1 MANAD
6 WYQKREGQA
15 EHLVY
20 LDNEGKELEKLINGE
35 KSMIIRGAAGK
46 KSPLGGRAKENDI
59 LYFVEKGG
67 NMEITHRGVL
77 TKVIEKY
84 KMTPEESTEF
94 IKGFGQE
101 LNLSE
106 KQKTRWYGKKCI
118 GLYEVSH
125 LEKIEPFYYNREK
138 NMDDWIITD
147 NIEDIKLSQYDFSKE
162 HPMTNW
168 PGHWVF
174 DFAKEQHS
182 MFKKALYLLKQIL
195 QKALILTINF

>member
-1 MANAD
+1 MEAEGMENRD

-35 KSMIIRGAAGK
+35 KTMIIRGAAGK

-67 NMEITHRGVL
+67 KMEITHRGVL

-94 IKGFGQE
+94 IKGFEQE

-147 NIEDIKLSQYDFSKE
+147 NLEDIQL
-162 HPMTNW
+162 
-168 PGHWVF
+168 
-174 DFAKEQHS
+174 
-182 MFKKALYLLKQIL
+182 
-195 QKALILTINF
+195 

>member
-1 MANAD
+1 
-6 WYQKREGQA
+6 
-15 EHLVY
+15 
-20 LDNEGKELEKLINGE
+20 
-35 KSMIIRGAAGK
+35 
-46 KSPLGGRAKENDI
+46 
-59 LYFVEKGG
+59 
-67 NMEITHRGVL
+67 MEITHRGVL

-94 IKGFGQE
+94 IKGFEQE

-147 NIEDIKLSQYDFSKE
+147 NLEDIQL
-162 HPMTNW
+162 
-168 PGHWVF
+168 
-174 DFAKEQHS
+174 
-182 MFKKALYLLKQIL
+182 
-195 QKALILTINF
+195 

>member
-1 MANAD
+1 MNREHD
-6 WYQKREGQA
+6 IHVNNKRVLRICQHDRFQSTIKYSTNSVTKQPDQPYHTA
-15 EHLVY
+15 ENI
-20 LDNEGKELEKLINGE
+20 LDREFSNEASNQSGLTDVMEFKYNEGKELEELINGE
-35 KSMIIRGAAGK
+35 KSMIIRGSAGK

-67 NMEITHRGVL
+67 NMEITHRGLL

-94 IKGFGQE
+94 IEGFGQE

-125 LEKIEPFYYNREK
+125 LEKIEPFYYDREK

-147 NIEDIKLSQYDFSKE
+147 NLEDIQL
-162 HPMTNW
+162 
-168 PGHWVF
+168 
-174 DFAKEQHS
+174 
-182 MFKKALYLLKQIL
+182 
-195 QKALILTINF
+195 

>member
-1 MANAD
+1 MEAEGMENRD

-35 KSMIIRGAAGK
+35 KTMIIRGAAGK

-67 NMEITHRGVL
+67 NMEITHRGLL

-94 IKGFGQE
+94 IKGFEQE

-118 GLYEVSH
+118 GLYEVNH
-125 LEKIEPFYYNREK
+125 LEKIDPFYYDREK

-147 NIEDIKLSQYDFSKE
+147 NIADIKL
-162 HPMTNW
+162 
-168 PGHWVF
+168 
-174 DFAKEQHS
+174 
-182 MFKKALYLLKQIL
+182 
-195 QKALILTINF
+195 

>member
-1 MANAD
+1 MANTD
-6 WYQKREGQA
+6 WYQKRDGQA

-35 KSMIIRGAAGK
+35 KSMIIRGAASK

-67 NMEITHRGVL
+67 KMEVTHRGVL

-84 KMTPEESTEF
+84 KMSPEESTEF
-94 IKGFGQE
+94 IEGFGQE

-106 KQKTRWYGKKCI
+106 KQKARWYGKKCI
-118 GLYEVSH
+118 GIYEIAH
-125 LEKIEPFYYNREK
+125 LEAIESFKYNREK

-147 NIEDIKLSQYDFSKE
+147 TIDDIKL
-162 HPMTNW
+162 
-168 PGHWVF
+168 
-174 DFAKEQHS
+174 
-182 MFKKALYLLKQIL
+182 
-195 QKALILTINF
+195 